1 MKVEDDQRL
10 EEESS
15 LEAVEVEDVHETAPE
30 DAEKDIHPEV
40 ESLEDD

>member
-1 MKVEDDQRL
+1 MEVDQRL

-15 LEAVEVEDVHETAPE
+15 LEAVHDEIAPE
-30 DAEKDIHPEV
+30 DVEGDDILMEG